1 VIPTSYATTAA
12 AIFVVGGL
20 LACFSGYRLFRLV
33 LGLYGFLLG
42 AMITT
47 NVYGGA
53 GASTWTLVIA
63 AIVGG
68 LVGAVLMIAAYFV
81 GVGLV
86 GAGLSALALH
96 LVWRFIG
103 GDPPTVVLVIV
114 CVVGALMALSVARY
128 VVIFGTALGGAWT
141 IIIGTAAL
149 LGDQAALAAASAKN
163 VWVVYPLDPL
173 PGRWWIVPAWAAL
186 SLAGVVVQLATTTK
200 MAGRKSKSKAKTT

>member
-1 VIPTSYATTAA
+1 MVPTPYATTAA

-53 GASTWTLVIA
+53 GTGTLVIA

-96 LVWRFIG
+96 LIWRLVG

-114 CVVGALMALSVARY
+114 CVIGALMALSVARY
-128 VVIFGTALGGAWT
+128 VVVFGTALAGAWT
-141 IIIGTAAL
+141 IIVGAAAL
-149 LGDQAALAAASAKN
+149 LGEPAALAAASAKN

-173 PGRWWIVPAWAAL
+173 PGRWWIVPAWGLL

-200 MAGRKSKSKAKTT
+200 TATRKPKAKPK